1 MMTSLCNHYWQYFLA
16 QGVVMGAGLSLMYH
30 PSPLSLIDRFNTA
43 ILCINTWFLKRRGLA
58 MGITVSG
65 SSFGGVCFPIMLKR
79 LFDSVGF
86 GWGVRAAAFLILGC
100 MIVANILVRSRL
112 PPPGWTKGRQ
122 IVDFSAFKEPVY
134 CCVVVFSP
142 RHIDADI
149 SSHPHSFTGDYSS
162 HLRF

>member
-1 MMTSLCNHYWQYFLA
+1 MLC
-16 QGVVMGAGLSLMYH
+16 VS
-30 PSPLSLIDRFNTA
+30 
-43 ILCINTWFLKRRGLA
+43 TWFLKRRGLA

-65 SSFGGVCFPIMLKR
+65 SSLGGVCFPIMLSR

-100 MIVANILVRSRL
+100 MIVANLLVRSRL

-122 IVDFSAFKEPVY
+122 ILDFSAFKEPVY
-134 CCVVVFSP
+134 CFVVVSSSKEK
-142 RHIDADI
+142 DADI
-149 SSHPHSFTGDYSS
+149 SLHRYSFIGGYSR